1 MSARDDLLEHNR
13 RAWNR
18 DAAAGRRW
26 SVPVD
31 SDVVA
36 RARRGDWQVI
46 LTPDKAVPREW
57 FGTLAGARVLCLA
70 SGGGQQ
76 APVLAAAGADVV
88 SFDLSDE
95 QLARDTEVA
104 ARDGLRIRTV
114 RGDMADLSAFADA
127 SFDLIFHPVSNVFV
141 PDLVPVWRE
150 CARVLRRGGAL
161 LAGFM
166 NPAFFLFDHDEAART
181 GELVVRHSLPY
192 REAGTDEEAAQL
204 TAERRAQLAAGEA
217 LEFSHSL
224 QAQIGDLLAA
234 GFQLTALYEDRW
246 TGASTPL
253 QARMPTSVA
262 IRALRV

>member
-1 MSARDDLLEHNR
+1 MSAGRDLLEHNR
-13 RAWNR
+13 WAWNR
-18 DAAAGRRW
+18 DSAARRRW
-26 SVPVD
+26 SVPVE
-31 SDVVA
+31 SDVVV
-36 RARRGDWQVI
+36 RARRDDWQVI
-46 LTPDKAVPREW
+46 LTPDTAVPRDW
-57 FGTLAGARVLCLA
+57 FGALAGARVLCLA

-76 APVLAAAGADVV
+76 VPILAAAGADVV

-95 QLARDTEVA
+95 QLARDAEVA
-104 ARDGLRIRTV
+104 ARDDLRIRTV
-114 RGDMADLSAFADA
+114 RGDMADLSVFADA

-166 NPAFFLFDHDEAART
+166 NPTFFLFDHDEAART
-181 GELVVRHSLPY
+181 GELVVRYTLPY
-192 REAGTDEEAAQL
+192 REGGTDDEIAQV
-204 TAERRAQLAAGEA
+204 TTERRAQLAAGDA

-262 IRALRV
+262 MRAVRV